1 MLYSGYFWAGFLK
14 NYCHI
19 WSQYPRICF
28 IAKVRAKTKI
38 VKFETK
44 NILFGCF
51 GQYFE
56 KLLLFFKLAPSTL
69 FFGKHL
75 CKIKIIYQ
83 ECFFWYFWSGTL
95 KTVIFETS
103 TSEFVKS
110 KFLTYTVNFGIDS
123 TLVKRL
129 GSTFSQGPGLSS
141 DPLYKACLQNVG
153 LTL

>member
-1 MLYSGYFWAGFLK
+1 MLKQKLLNLK
-14 NYCHI
+14 
-19 WSQYPRICF
+19 P
-28 IAKVRAKTKI
+28 KI
-38 VKFETK
+38 SYLGVLGS
-44 NILFGCF
+44 N
-51 GQYFE
+51 FE

-110 KFLTYTVNFGIDS
+110 KFLTYTVNFVIDS

>member
-1 MLYSGYFWAGFLK
+1 MLKQKLLNLK
-14 NYCHI
+14 
-19 WSQYPRICF
+19 P
-28 IAKVRAKTKI
+28 KI
-38 VKFETK
+38 SYLGVLGS
-44 NILFGCF
+44 N
-51 GQYFE
+51 FE

-69 FFGKHL
+69 FFCKLL

>member
-1 MLYSGYFWAGFLK
+1 MLKQKLLNLK
-14 NYCHI
+14 
-19 WSQYPRICF
+19 P
-28 IAKVRAKTKI
+28 KI
-38 VKFETK
+38 SYLGVLGS
-44 NILFGCF
+44 N
-51 GQYFE
+51 FE

-110 KFLTYTVNFGIDS
+110 KFLTYAVNFGIDS

>member
-1 MLYSGYFWAGFLK
+1 MLKQKLLNLK
-14 NYCHI
+14 
-19 WSQYPRICF
+19 P
-28 IAKVRAKTKI
+28 KI
-38 VKFETK
+38 SYLGVLGS
-44 NILFGCF
+44 N
-51 GQYFE
+51 FE

-141 DPLYKACLQNVG
+141 HPLYKACLQNLG

>member
-1 MLYSGYFWAGFLK
+1 MLKQKLLNLK
-14 NYCHI
+14 
-19 WSQYPRICF
+19 P
-28 IAKVRAKTKI
+28 KI
-38 VKFETK
+38 SYLGVLGS
-44 NILFGCF
+44 N
-51 GQYFE
+51 FE

-110 KFLTYTVNFGIDS
+110 KFVTYTVNFGIDS